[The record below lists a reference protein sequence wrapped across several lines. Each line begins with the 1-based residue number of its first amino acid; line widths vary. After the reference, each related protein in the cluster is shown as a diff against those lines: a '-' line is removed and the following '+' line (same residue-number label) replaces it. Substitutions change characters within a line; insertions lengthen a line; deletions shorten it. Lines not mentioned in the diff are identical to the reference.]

1 MRRLSQ
7 KSRARLPARGLS
19 ALCKNTQRAATAFLE
34 SADLQKSRAAAMPF
48 DPIPAPSSL
57 SRRRALRVL
66 GGTAGAL
73 VLAACGGGSSDDA
86 TLTSSS
92 GTTTSTGSTTSS
104 GTCSEIP
111 EETNG
116 PFPADGSQSGV
127 TNVLADSR
135 VIRSNIVSDFAGT
148 NTQTGV
154 PLTLTISVQDISNGC
169 STLEGAAVYIWHCN
183 ADGEYS
189 VYSGNNNGN
198 HSGQTFLRGAQVT
211 DSNGQVTFTSIYP
224 GRYAGRATHIH
235 VEVYSSSTFKTL
247 LKTSQ
252 FAFVESVNDT
262 VYTTSAYSDSEATT
276 ETTNAQDNV
285 FSDGYDD
292 ELLTLS
298 GNTSSGYTAAIAMG
312 ISAT

>member
-1 MRRLSQ
+1 
-7 KSRARLPARGLS
+7 
-19 ALCKNTQRAATAFLE
+19 
-34 SADLQKSRAAAMPF
+34 MPT
-48 DPIPAPSSL
+48 DPISSLSNL

-73 VLAACGGGSSDDA
+73 VLAACGGGGGGDVSIESGTSSD
-86 TLTSSS
+86 
-92 GTTTSTGSTTSS
+92 TTTGSSTS
-104 GTCSEIP
+104 CSEIP

-135 VIRSNIVSDFAGT
+135 VIRSNIVSDFDGT
-148 NTQTGV
+148 DTQSGV
-154 PLTLTISVQDISNGC
+154 PLTLAINVQDIGNSC
-169 STLEGAAVYIWHCN
+169 AALENAAVYIWHCN

-198 HSGQTFLRGAQVT
+198 HSGQTFLRGAQLT
-211 DSNGQVTFTSIYP
+211 DSNGQVTFTTVYP

-262 VYTTSAYSDSEATT
+262 VYATSDYTDSKNTS
-276 ETTNAQDNV
+276 ETTNARDNV

-298 GNTSSGYTAAIAMG
+298 GNTSSGYTASISMG
-312 ISAT
+312 VSAT